1 MHPDLV
7 QLSAAEIRLMHRP
20 RTPPVSDGSALQS
33 LAAGPEIC
41 AGFVAVIT
49 PGRAVRPPPPV
60 SARVNFHT
68 ETSDLL
74 RRNRSRPR
82 QRYEVLIGSPLHSF
96 QDGAPRT
103 VRHPYDELSRMI
115 QF

>member
-60 SARVNFHT
+60 SARVNFLKGEISVYSVIGT
-68 ETSDLL
+68 GTTTTITIPFTREMEENETFSNID
-74 RRNRSRPR
+74 P
-82 QRYEVLIGSPLHSF
+82 EMF
-96 QDGAPRT
+96 
-103 VRHPYDELSRMI
+103 
-115 QF
+115 